1 MLKTL
6 SVVLYSCT
14 FASVLRQA
22 GFAFSVASSDFT
34 LVILVPEPAAGI
46 MGVYH
51 QVWPF
56 HMLFSVGQT
65 SSPRA
70 CMVSTCPTE
79 PSLRYNS
86 LSQSVVAYK

>member
-46 MGVYH
+46 MGVCH
-51 QVWPF
+51 HPGF
-56 HMLFSVGQT
+56 LSFSSGKENKV
-65 SSPRA
+65 SISLKLNVD
-70 CMVSTCPTE
+70 VSTST
-79 PSLRYNS
+79 L
-86 LSQSVVAYK
+86 LSSM